1 MPQTCKICRHEKRQ
15 EIDQALL
22 EGTPFRDIAGR
33 FGTSKSALLRH
44 KQTDIPGTLVKAK
57 QAEEIQ
63 DADSLFERLRSLSNE
78 ARGILEEARASKDH
92 AIALNA
98 IGRAEK
104 LLELEAKLLGELNNS
119 TKVAVGINVNLP
131 APESKEDLAIRMMGP
146 EQLAVK
152 ATNTANSIR
161 KMAGLPPLVGLIEN
175 KVID

>member
-44 KQTDIPGTLVKAK
+44 KQTDIPTTLVKAK
-57 QAEEIQ
+57 QAEEIL
-63 DADSLFERLRSLSNE
+63 DADSLFERLRELSNE

-104 LLELEAKLLGELNNS
+104 LLELEVKLLGELNNS
-119 TKVAVGINVNLP
+119 TKVAVGINVN
-131 APESKEDLAIRMMGP
+131 
-146 EQLAVK
+146 AVEPK
-152 ATNTANSIR
+152 VDFSQMEAREVAERAWRIANSCR
-161 KMAGLPPLVGLIEN
+161 QMLGLPPLVENKLIES
-175 KVID
+175 V